1 MGSGKR
7 SAKRSERS
15 SPRWLNCSGEG
26 RYAADGMRLLL
37 IAVLAVVAFVLVS
50 CGSSGVSESDAQ
62 ALLESHTS
70 LTSPECVRSSTG
82 SDRDFD
88 CTAMGEGNPVTIE
101 ATVGES
107 GESVVVTH
115 CDDQGSIYKPCEAVN
130 QR

>member
-1 MGSGKR
+1 MK
-7 SAKRSERS
+7 
-15 SPRWLNCSGEG
+15 
-26 RYAADGMRLLL
+26 LLL
-37 IAVLAVVAFVLVS
+37 VAVLAIVAFALVS

-115 CDDQGSIYKPCEAVN
+115 CDNQGSTYNPCDTLN